1 MDIGEKKSVYS
12 IRFAIIGCIGFIV
25 YFIFAINFVNYLF
38 SPEYFSKL
46 FENPE
51 SSIEI
56 FFATFFMSIIAV
68 SFGLSSLVFMV
79 LGGVFGLYSIKKVD
93 KKGKYYRFA
102 LAGTIIGVA
111 GFVLAIIIMT
121 FYSITFAIR
130 TIFEIQSI
138 INNVH

>member
-12 IRFAIIGCIGFIV
+12 IRFAIIGCIGFTV

-38 SPEYFSKL
+38 SPEYISKL

-56 FFATFFMSIIAV
+56 LLTTFAIMIVAMA
-68 SFGLSSLVFMV
+68 FGLSSLVFMI
-79 LGGVFGLYSIKKVD
+79 LGGVFGLYSIKRVD
-93 KKGKYYRFA
+93 REGKYYRFA

-138 INNVH
+138 INNMH